1 MYWIVFAFFTC
12 CETFTDIFLSWFPF
26 YYELKVVIVIWLLSP
41 VTEGSSV
48 LYRNFV
54 HPMLTKR
61 EKVYFQQFQRPLF
74 TRTKKKKM
82 DFNFTSLLINSQEID
97 EYINQAKE
105 KGCSAVIQLG
115 SRGVNYATNVIMQ
128 TALKVNEFRAHS

>member
-12 CETFTDIFLSWFPF
+12 AETFTDIFLSWFPF

-61 EKVYFQQFQRPLF
+61 EKVSGDLVHIWICDSG
-74 TRTKKKKM
+74 
-82 DFNFTSLLINSQEID
+82 DFNTLKFVFCTIHRKSMNTSIKPKRRVAAPSFNW
-97 EYINQAKE
+97 AR
-105 KGCSAVIQLG
+105 AV
-115 SRGVNYATNVIMQ
+115 SIMQ
-128 TALKVNEFRAHS
+128 RM